1 MPTIATLAT
10 LGTAALSSSSHF
22 PAIVGSELGEAGD
35 VALGVG
41 DVFCKAIGGY
51 ITTLGDDD
59 RDSMRRL
66 LQCARRCGP
75 SGLITSGVSD
85 TICIAG
91 AETAFDLQVATVNPA
106 ERRKPVPQ
114 RGPDDLRFLAFV
126 ITIQPA
132 DQPYTPVRLRTH

>member
-1 MPTIATLAT
+1 MMIGIVCVACCNARV
-10 LGTAALSSSSHF
+10 GAAP
-22 PAIVGSELGEAGD
+22 PAI
-35 VALGVG
+35 
-41 DVFCKAIGGY
+41 
-51 ITTLGDDD
+51 
-59 RDSMRRL
+59 
-66 LQCARRCGP
+66 
-75 SGLITSGVSD
+75 ITSGVSD